1 MKGTINSGYHTKH
14 IAWIEFSNPK
24 KRNALSLQ
32 MWKNLPQVIKKLK
45 NDKNLRV
52 LIVRGEGDSFSAGG
66 DISEF
71 KAVFATPNS
80 SYDFSKSIN
89 KAFNALVHFP
99 RPTIAMIKGGAVGGG
114 CGLALACDIRIAS
127 ENAYLAVTP
136 AKLGI
141 IYPFSEIK
149 RLVATIGISKA
160 KDMLF
165 SARIIKADEAKKLS
179 MLNHVFSTKEL
190 EMKTLEYAALL
201 ANNSPNSLMI
211 IKEIISEIENGKIK
225 ASPTIDEKINNAF
238 DSEDFRKGYEAFLKK
253 IKPIF

>member
-149 RLVATIGISKA
+149 RLVATVGISKA

-179 MLNHVFSTKEL
+179 MLNRVFSTKEL

-225 ASPTIDEKINNAF
+225 ASPTINEKINNAF

>member
-1 MKGTINSGYHTKH
+1 MKGSINSGYHTKH

-99 RPTIAMIKGGAVGGG
+99 KPTIAMIKGGAVGGG

-149 RLVATIGISKA
+149 RLVATVGISKA

-225 ASPTIDEKINNAF
+225 ASPTINEKINNAF

>member
-71 KAVFATPNS
+71 KAVFSTPNS

-149 RLVATIGISKA
+149 RLVATVGISKA

-225 ASPTIDEKINNAF
+225 ASPTINEKINNAF

>member
-149 RLVATIGISKA
+149 RLVATVGISKA

-225 ASPTIDEKINNAF
+225 ASPTINEKINNAF

>member
-1 MKGTINSGYHTKH
+1 
-14 IAWIEFSNPK
+14 
-24 KRNALSLQ
+24 
-32 MWKNLPQVIKKLK
+32 
-45 NDKNLRV
+45 
-52 LIVRGEGDSFSAGG
+52 
-66 DISEF
+66 
-71 KAVFATPNS
+71 
-80 SYDFSKSIN
+80 
-89 KAFNALVHFP
+89 
-99 RPTIAMIKGGAVGGG
+99 MIKGGAVGGG

-149 RLVATIGISKA
+149 RLVATVGISKA

-201 ANNSPNSLMI
+201 ANNSPNSLMV

-225 ASPTIDEKINNAF
+225 ASPTINKKINNAF

>member
-99 RPTIAMIKGGAVGGG
+99 RPTKAMIKGGAVGGG

-149 RLVATIGISKA
+149 RLVATVGISKA

-225 ASPTIDEKINNAF
+225 ASPTINEKINNAF

>member
-149 RLVATIGISKA
+149 RLVATVGISKA

-201 ANNSPNSLMI
+201 ANNSPNSLMV

-225 ASPTIDEKINNAF
+225 ASPTINEKINNAF

>member
-1 MKGTINSGYHTKH
+1 MKGSINSGYHTKH

-149 RLVATIGISKA
+149 RLVATVGISKA

-225 ASPTIDEKINNAF
+225 ASPTINEKINNAF

>member
-1 MKGTINSGYHTKH
+1 MKGAINSGYHTKH

-24 KRNALSLQ
+24 KRNALSLR

-80 SYDFSKSIN
+80 SHDFSKSIN

-99 RPTIAMIKGGAVGGG
+99 RPTIAMIQGGAVGGG

-149 RLVATIGISKA
+149 RLVATVGISKA

>member
-1 MKGTINSGYHTKH
+1 MKGIINSGYHTKH

-149 RLVATIGISKA
+149 RLVATVGISKA

-225 ASPTIDEKINNAF
+225 ASPTINEKINNAF

>member
-149 RLVATIGISKA
+149 RLVATVGISKA

>member
-149 RLVATIGISKA
+149 RTGC
-160 KDMLF
+160 DRWNF
-165 SARIIKADEAKKLS
+165 
-179 MLNHVFSTKEL
+179 
-190 EMKTLEYAALL
+190 
-201 ANNSPNSLMI
+201 
-211 IKEIISEIENGKIK
+211 
-225 ASPTIDEKINNAF
+225 
-238 DSEDFRKGYEAFLKK
+238 
-253 IKPIF
+253 

>member
-1 MKGTINSGYHTKH
+1 MKGAINSGYHTKH

-149 RLVATIGISKA
+149 RLVATVGISKA

-225 ASPTIDEKINNAF
+225 ASPTINEKINNAF
-238 DSEDFRKGYEAFLKK
+238 DSEDFRIGYEAFLKK

>member
-225 ASPTIDEKINNAF
+225 ASPTINEKINNAF

>member
-1 MKGTINSGYHTKH
+1 MKGIINSGYHTKH

-149 RLVATIGISKA
+149 RLVATVGISKA

-179 MLNHVFSTKEL
+179 MLNRVFSTKEL

-225 ASPTIDEKINNAF
+225 ASPTINEKINNAF

>member
-24 KRNALSLQ
+24 KRNAISLQ

-149 RLVATIGISKA
+149 RLVATVGISKA

-201 ANNSPNSLMI
+201 ANNSPNSLMV

-225 ASPTIDEKINNAF
+225 ASPTINEKINNAF

>member
-1 MKGTINSGYHTKH
+1 
-14 IAWIEFSNPK
+14 
-24 KRNALSLQ
+24 
-32 MWKNLPQVIKKLK
+32 
-45 NDKNLRV
+45 
-52 LIVRGEGDSFSAGG
+52 
-66 DISEF
+66 
-71 KAVFATPNS
+71 
-80 SYDFSKSIN
+80 
-89 KAFNALVHFP
+89 
-99 RPTIAMIKGGAVGGG
+99 MIKGGAVGGG

-149 RLVATIGISKA
+149 RLVATVGISKA

-165 SARIIKADEAKKLS
+165 SARIIKADEAEKLS
-179 MLNHVFSTKEL
+179 MLDHIFSTKEL
-190 EMKTLEYAALL
+190 EIKTLEYATSL

>member
-1 MKGTINSGYHTKH
+1 MKGAINSGYHTKH

-24 KRNALSLQ
+24 KRNALSLR

-80 SYDFSKSIN
+80 SHDFSKSIN

-99 RPTIAMIKGGAVGGG
+99 RPTIAMIQGGAVGGG

-149 RLVATIGISKA
+149 RLVATVGISKA

-225 ASPTIDEKINNAF
+225 ASPTINEKINNAF

>member
-149 RLVATIGISKA
+149 RLVATVGISKA

-201 ANNSPNSLMI
+201 ANNSPNSLMV

-225 ASPTIDEKINNAF
+225 ASPTINKKINNAF

>member
-99 RPTIAMIKGGAVGGG
+99 KPTIAMIKGGAVGGG

-149 RLVATIGISKA
+149 RLVATVGISKA

-225 ASPTIDEKINNAF
+225 ASPTINEKINNAF

>member
-1 MKGTINSGYHTKH
+1 MKGAINSGYHTKH

-24 KRNALSLQ
+24 KRNALSLR
-32 MWKNLPQVIKKLK
+32 MWKNLPQVIQKLK

-149 RLVATIGISKA
+149 RLVATVGISKA

-165 SARIIKADEAKKLS
+165 SARIIKADEAEKLS
-179 MLNHVFSTKEL
+179 MLEHIFPTKEL
-190 EMKTLEYAALL
+190 EMKTLEYATLL

-225 ASPTIDEKINNAF
+225 ASPTIDEKINSAF
-238 DSEDFRKGYEAFLKK
+238 DSKDFRKGYEAFLKK
-253 IKPIF
+253 RKPVF

>member
-1 MKGTINSGYHTKH
+1 MKGAINSGYHTKH

-149 RLVATIGISKA
+149 RLVATVGISKA

-225 ASPTIDEKINNAF
+225 ASPTINEKINNAF